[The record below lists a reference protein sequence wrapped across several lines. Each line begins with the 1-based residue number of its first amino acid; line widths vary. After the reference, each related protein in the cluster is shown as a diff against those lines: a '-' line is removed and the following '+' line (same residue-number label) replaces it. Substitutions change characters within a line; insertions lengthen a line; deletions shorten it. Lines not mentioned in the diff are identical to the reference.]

1 MKITIIRIYPSF
13 GYGSYKVAI
22 QTPDW
27 VKNLDDFI
35 EAWLTDN
42 IINSDHWEYEVG

>member
-1 MKITIIRIYPSF
+1 MIITKIRIYPSF
-13 GYGSYKVAI
+13 GYGSYKVEI

-27 VKNLDDFI
+27 VKALDDFI

-42 IINSDHWEYEVG
+42 IINSDHWEYVE